1 MIDFLNLNKVNEPY
15 KVEILAAFERVLDRG
30 WFIRGKECEEFE
42 KEFSAYCGTK
52 YCVGVGNGL
61 DGLSLIFKAYIMS
74 GFLKEGDEVL
84 VPSNTYIAS
93 ILAISQNNLIPVLIE
108 PNLEDFLIDVEL
120 IEKNITKKTR
130 AILVVHLY
138 GNVCNM
144 DIINEIA
151 LKYNLKVIEDAA
163 QSHGAVYNNKKAGN
177 LGDAASFSFYPTKN
191 LGALGD
197 AGAVTTNNKEL
208 AETIR
213 ALSNYGSNKKYHNSF
228 KGVNSRLDEVQ
239 AAILRCK
246 LEYLDIE
253 NQKRKNIAKNYLIKI
268 KNRDV
273 ILPSTFDVSH
283 VWHLFIVRVK
293 NRDEFIDHL
302 LSNGIKTDIHYPIAP
317 HKQKAYKELHK
328 SNYPISDL
336 IHNQVVSIPIQPYLS
351 LDEQNLIINSINSYG
366 S

>member
-1 MIDFLNLNKVNEPY
+1 MSDF
-15 KVEILAAFERVLDRG
+15 
-30 WFIRGKECEEFE
+30 
-42 KEFSAYCGTK
+42 
-52 YCVGVGNGL
+52 
-61 DGLSLIFKAYIMS
+61 
-74 GFLKEGDEVL
+74 FLV
-84 VPSNTYIAS
+84 
-93 ILAISQNNLIPVLIE
+93 E
-108 PNLEDFLIDVEL
+108 PNIEDFLIDVDL
-120 IEKNITKKTR
+120 IEKNITKKTK

-144 DIINEIA
+144 EIVNEIA
-151 LKYNLKVIEDAA
+151 LKHNLKVIEDAA
-163 QSHGAVYNNKKAGN
+163 QSHGANYKNKKAGN

-197 AGAVTTNNKEL
+197 AGAVTTNHTQL

-213 ALSNYGSNKKYHNSF
+213 ALSNYGSDKKYHNLF

-246 LEYLDIE
+246 LKYLDIE
-253 NQKRKNIAKNYLIKI
+253 NQKRKNIANHYLSKINNKNL
-268 KNRDV
+268 
-273 ILPSTFDVSH
+273 ILPSTFDISH

-293 NRDEFIDHL
+293 NRDEFINHL
-302 LSNGIKTDIHYPIAP
+302 LSRGIKTDVHYPIAP

-328 SNYPISDL
+328 LNYPISDL
-336 IHNQVVSIPIQPYLS
+336 IHEQVVSLPIQPYLS